1 MQPTQ
6 PYELLVTAV
15 SERADLFAQSL
26 DSLIVNVDQQP
37 SRVIVH
43 EDVRPGSASGAIESW
58 LKDARTTGKIADF
71 KLEVTSPAR
80 GLGPALLRVLQMA
93 KTPIVLYT
101 QEDWLAVRPIPVSQ
115 ALSLML
121 THGLYHIRFNKRKT
135 MKAKHADT
143 AKPWYK
149 VETQYATTPQGG
161 LQTLCISD
169 HWYTQTSLWRV
180 DQALP
185 GVAAVAQSHPQANA
199 FVARFN
205 DWMNAKHGDGKR
217 PWNDQAM
224 RGERLKTFI
233 WGPVGEPAFIKHLG
247 SARTTG
253 PIVHVNELKGVR

>member
-1 MQPTQ
+1 MQL
-6 PYELLVTAV
+6 YELLVTAV
-15 SERADLFAQSL
+15 SERADLFVQSL
-26 DSLIVNVDQQP
+26 DSLISNLDQQP

-43 EDVRPGSASGAIESW
+43 EDVRPGSAPGAIEGW
-58 LKDARTTGKIADF
+58 LKDAKATSRIADY
-71 KLEVTSPAR
+71 KLEVMSPAR
-80 GLGPALLRVLQMA
+80 GLGPAMLRALQMA

-115 ALSLML
+115 ALVLMETHSL
-121 THGLYHIRFNKRKT
+121 HHIRFNKRKT

-143 AKPWYK
+143 VKPWHK
-149 VETQYATTPQGG
+149 VEVQYAA
-161 LQTLCISD
+161 QTLCISD

-180 DQALP
+180 SQALP
-185 GVAAVAQSHPQANA
+185 GVEAVAHAYPQANA

-205 DWMNAKHGDGKR
+205 DWMNEKHGDGKQ

-233 WGPVGEPAFIKHLG
+233 WGPVGEPAFIQHLG